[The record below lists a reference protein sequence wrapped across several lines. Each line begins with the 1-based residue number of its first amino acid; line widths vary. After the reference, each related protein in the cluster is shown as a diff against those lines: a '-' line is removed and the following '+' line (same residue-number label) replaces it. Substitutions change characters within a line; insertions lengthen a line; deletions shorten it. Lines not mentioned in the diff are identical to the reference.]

1 MTDYPTRDELDTQH
15 TWDLTQIYETLSD
28 WEDAYNDLTERIDAL
43 QPHNSYT
50 DSPSALANGLETIEE
65 ILVTKSRLELYAKLR
80 RNEDTTDDDR
90 RDRHQRSQR
99 LAADVDETVQAI
111 RRQIHRNASSVRNY
125 TDDPALDGWRDY
137 LDNLLAQAPHTRDA
151 GTEEVIA
158 AFEPVVKKQPDTVIA
173 ITTDDF
179 EPPTVEDSNGDP
191 FEVDRRSYS
200 AALDN
205 PDREFRRR
213 AHKAFFDAL
222 EQHEHVLA
230 ATITEKAQAYAAL
243 AEARN
248 YDSVREM
255 AFSRASYPDTGMHV
269 SFSEPTHDAIIENVR
284 DHLDAYH
291 DLLENRRECLGVKT
305 LRSWDGNAPLVEG
318 DSPDLSFAEV
328 REHILTAV
336 QPLGEDYRD
345 RLAAFLTERRMDI
358 YPAEKKRTDIPAYCP
373 SNPETGAF
381 ILANFREDLRT
392 AFFLAHE
399 LGHAMH
405 IEHLRDA
412 QPPRY
417 VNSPQPISEV
427 PSLVHELLLTDHL
440 LNEGDSSLVPFVRE
454 RRAEFLAGNVYGAG
468 QSAAFLHDVYRTI
481 EDGNDLTPERL
492 AEMYADFATEFQ
504 RPIEAEN
511 PGAGW
516 QRQSYARQPYHYYQY
531 VTGTVAAVSIYQR
544 IRSGDLT
551 TEAYRDFLRNTGH
564 RDSESSFE
572 SLGVDVTAP
581 NPYER
586 VGDELD
592 HIRAG
597 RSD

>member
-1 MTDYPTRDELDTQH
+1 MD
-15 TWDLTQIYETLSD
+15 DLQAHD
-28 WEDAYNDLTERIDAL
+28 
-43 QPHNSYT
+43 SYT
-50 DSPSALANGLETIEE
+50 DSPAALADGLKTIEE
-65 ILVTKSRLELYAKLR
+65 ILAAKSRLELYAKLR
-80 RNEDTTDDDR
+80 RNEDTTADGR

-99 LAADVDETVQAI
+99 LAADVDEAVQAVQ
-111 RRQIHRNASSVRNY
+111 RRIHRNASSVRNH
-125 TDDPALDGWRDY
+125 TDDPALNGWRDY

-158 AFEPVVKKQPDTVIA
+158 AFKPVVKKQADTVIA

-200 AALDN
+200 EALDS
-205 PDREFRRR
+205 PDRSFRRR
-213 AHKAFFDAL
+213 AHEAFFDAL
-222 EQHEHVLA
+222 EQHKHALA
-230 ATITEKAQAYAAL
+230 ATIVEKAQAYAAL

-255 AFSRASYPDTGMHV
+255 AFSRASYPDTGMYV
-269 SFSEPTHDAIIENVR
+269 SFPESAHNAVVENVR

-291 DLLENRRECLGVKT
+291 DLLESRRECLGVEP
-305 LRSWDGNAPLVEG
+305 LQSWDVNAPLVEG
-318 DSPDLSFAEV
+318 DAPDLSFAEV
-328 REHILTAV
+328 REHVLAAV

-345 RLAAFLTERRMDI
+345 RLAVFLNERRMDI
-358 YPAEKKRTDIPAYCP
+358 YPTQKKRTDIPAYCP

-392 AFFLAHE
+392 VFFLAHE

-405 IEHLRDA
+405 IEYLRDA

-440 LNEGDSSLVPFVRE
+440 LDEGNSSLAPFVRE
-454 RRAEFLAGNVYGAG
+454 RRAEFLSGNVYGAG
-468 QSAAFLHDVYRTI
+468 QSAAFLHDVYRTV
-481 EDGNDLTPERL
+481 ENGGDLTPERL
-492 AEMYADFATEFQ
+492 AGTYADYATEF
-504 RPIEAEN
+504 RDAIEAEDA
-511 PGAGW
+511 GVGW
-516 QRQSYARQPYHYYQY
+516 QRQNYARKPYHYYQY
-531 VTGTVAAVSIYQR
+531 VTGTVAAVSVYQR

-551 TEAYRDFLRNTGH
+551 AEAYRDFLRNTGR
-564 RDSESSFE
+564 RDSGSSFE
-572 SLGVDVTAP
+572 SLDIDVTAS

-586 VGDELD
+586 VADELD
-592 HIRAG
+592 HIRAA
-597 RSD
+597 RPN